1 MARGRPPGRGAGGD
15 ENGQQVGRAVG
26 VFEWGPVA
34 DVVDELE
41 TSRAGRS
48 TPPTCATR
56 SACTPIHP
64 DRYGRLTSERF
75 LAARTLVDTG
85 LTVLGWSRDR
95 AAACLRESGFMSEP
109 EIASELLRYTVDDPG
124 QALGYHAGR
133 RYLRELRGTQNI
145 REFHDAVLASGPSR
159 CGSSESPWPLLR
171 HPATLPCEPSG
182 SMRTAPPT

>member
-1 MARGRPPGRGAGGD
+1 MYTDP
-15 ENGQQVGRAVG
+15 
-26 VFEWGPVA
+26 
-34 DVVDELE
+34 
-41 TSRAGRS
+41 
-48 TPPTCATR
+48 
-56 SACTPIHP
+56 P

-145 REFHDAVLASGPSR
+145 REFHDAVLASGPL
-159 CGSSESPWPLLR
+159 LLR
-171 HPATLPCEPSG
+171 LLRKSLAA
-182 SMRTAPPT
+182 APPPGHAPLRALRIHAHGAANLDADPSAPKSSRG